1 METVSRESCL
11 SSFRDRISHA
21 LPSIIFNLKRQ
32 RRETRDEPSRVSGE
46 KFSRKEGNPPS
57 RFNLNEVLYE
67 KKVAPL
73 SDNPPLPP
81 PPPSPTGKGV
91 ETCVISYYLRSCTV
105 LQKLPQET
113 FVQILKSTF
122 HRILVKKSTTEKKLS
137 SKWFHLRY
145 KLRLPRN
152 QNYGYLCKSD
162 IRDSLAI

>member
-57 RFNLNEVLYE
+57 R
-67 KKVAPL
+67 L
-73 SDNPPLPP
+73 SPPSL

-122 HRILVKKSTTEKKLS
+122 HGILVKKSTTEKKLS